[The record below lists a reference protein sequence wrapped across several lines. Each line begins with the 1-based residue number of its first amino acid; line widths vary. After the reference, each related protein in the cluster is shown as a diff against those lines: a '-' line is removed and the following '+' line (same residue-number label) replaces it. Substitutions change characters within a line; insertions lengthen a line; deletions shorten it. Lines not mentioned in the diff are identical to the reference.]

1 MKHYDQDHC
10 KRMQLMKM
18 LRMQNKCRILPL
30 FGTLD
35 LVTND
40 TMPVCR
46 REAMWSMM
54 PMMRMRSEDPAM
66 DAMMKE
72 AEAMCPR
79 DCWQEE
85 IQLQSSFT
93 IMTDENFKKAWDLWT
108 FLPRNRTK
116 LDALIMELFFE
127 SMTAEVMGTIL

>member
-1 MKHYDQDHC
+1 
-10 KRMQLMKM
+10 MKM
-18 LRMQNKCRILPL
+18 LKMQNMCRILPL

-54 PMMRMRSEDPAM
+54 PMMRMRSKDPVMGAT
-66 DAMMKE
+66 MKE
-72 AEAMCPR
+72 AEAKCPR

-85 IQLQSSFT
+85 IHLQTSFT
-93 IMTDENFKKAWDLWT
+93 IMSDENFEKAWALWAH
-108 FLPRNRTK
+108 LPRNRTK
-116 LDALIMELFFE
+116 LDAVFMELFYE
-127 SMTAEVMGTIL
+127 SMTAEG

>member
-18 LRMQNKCRILPL
+18 LKMQNMCRILPL

-54 PMMRMRSEDPAM
+54 PMMRMRSEDPVMGAT
-66 DAMMKE
+66 MKE
-72 AEAMCPR
+72 AEAKCPR

-85 IQLQSSFT
+85 IQAQMSFT
-93 IMTDENFKKAWDLWT
+93 VMSDENFENALTVWKDFPSGL
-108 FLPRNRTK
+108 TK
-116 LDALIMELFFE
+116 EDVISMEIFFE
-127 SMTAEVMGTIL
+127 SLTAQV

>member
-1 MKHYDQDHC
+1 
-10 KRMQLMKM
+10 MKM
-18 LRMQNKCRILPL
+18 LKMQNMCRILPL

-54 PMMRMRSEDPAM
+54 PMMRMRGEDPVIGAT
-66 DAMMKE
+66 MKE
-72 AEAMCPR
+72 AEAKCPR

-85 IQLQSSFT
+85 IHLQTSFT
-93 IMTDENFKKAWDLWT
+93 IMSDENFEKAWALWAH
-108 FLPRNRTK
+108 LPRNRTK
-116 LDALIMELFFE
+116 LDAVFMELFYE
-127 SMTAEVMGTIL
+127 SMTAEVQD